1 MADGRKDKQRP
12 IDLSR
17 ALCKHG
23 LWIDVVYGAPSGVQA
38 AF

>member
-1 MADGRKDKQRP
+1 MVDAPEDEQRP

-17 ALCKHG
+17 AWYKHA
-23 LWIDVVYGAPSGVQA
+23 LWIDVVYGAPSCVAA

>member
-1 MADGRKDKQRP
+1 MADAPKDEQRP

-17 ALCKHG
+17 ALYKHG
-23 LWIDVVYGAPSGVQA
+23 LWIDVVYGAPSCVQA